1 MFRKKFQDSIRFRF
15 LSIMFGI
22 LFLGTLV
29 ASLAITITEGIG
41 HKHILITEGHS
52 FASYIAQISRDP
64 LIMKNSLQLDA
75 IVNEANKDADI
86 AYTIIRD
93 ERGALL
99 TSKFASINY
108 RLPWLNAIIL
118 ELSRE
123 QDLQYIVDNI
133 KMKEP
138 IIEVSVPITAGPS
151 MIGIKKIGTVT
162 IGMAEYNMRQEIA
175 KTVLFVIIINIL
187 FVLLLSAVLFIISKK
202 IIFDPIIKLAQ
213 ASLRLA
219 KGDLST
225 RVDIRTT
232 GEVKILIDSFNEMVR
247 NLEEVTVSKDYV
259 DNIFRSMI
267 NTLIVVSP
275 DDKIMNANAAA
286 CKLLG
291 YEEEE
296 LIGRPVEMV
305 FAEEKWGRDYWM
317 KNLLLNDHVS
327 NIEEFY
333 KTEDGREV
341 PILLSASVMRDDLHS
356 LRGIIYVAQDVTER
370 KRAKEALKK
379 SEKDLRNLSSR
390 LLTSQETERK
400 RIAVEL
406 HDGLGQALMVAK
418 MRLRG
423 IERSLPAGDSKK
435 ECLDLMKYFS
445 ELVENIRRLSHDL
458 MPSVLEDLGLQAA
471 LEHLLDEFSRY
482 TGIQVLT
489 DLDDIQALF
498 SLENQLI
505 IYRIFQESLNNITK
519 HAQATKVCVA
529 MKRESAGVSF
539 RLEDNGAGFDVQKVL
554 ASDSRKRGMGLAAL
568 EERVRMMGGSLE
580 MWSQIGI
587 GTKISFFIPT

>member
-1 MFRKKFQDSIRFRF
+1 M
-15 LSIMFGI
+15 
-22 LFLGTLV
+22 
-29 ASLAITITEGIG
+29 
-41 HKHILITEGHS
+41 
-52 FASYIAQISRDP
+52 
-64 LIMKNSLQLDA
+64 
-75 IVNEANKDADI
+75 
-86 AYTIIRD
+86 
-93 ERGALL
+93 
-99 TSKFASINY
+99 
-108 RLPWLNAIIL
+108 
-118 ELSRE
+118 
-123 QDLQYIVDNI
+123 
-133 KMKEP
+133 
-138 IIEVSVPITAGPS
+138 
-151 MIGIKKIGTVT
+151 
-162 IGMAEYNMRQEIA
+162 
-175 KTVLFVIIINIL
+175 
-187 FVLLLSAVLFIISKK
+187 
-202 IIFDPIIKLAQ
+202 
-213 ASLRLA
+213 
-219 KGDLST
+219 
-225 RVDIRTT
+225 
-232 GEVKILIDSFNEMVR
+232 
-247 NLEEVTVSKDYV
+247 
-259 DNIFRSMI
+259 
-267 NTLIVVSP
+267 
-275 DDKIMNANAAA
+275 
-286 CKLLG
+286 
-291 YEEEE
+291 
-296 LIGRPVEMV
+296 
-305 FAEEKWGRDYWM
+305 
-317 KNLLLNDHVS
+317 
-327 NIEEFY
+327 
-333 KTEDGREV
+333 
-341 PILLSASVMRDDLHS
+341 
-356 LRGIIYVAQDVTER
+356 AQDVTER

-519 HAQATKVCVA
+519 HAQATKVSVA
-529 MKRESAGVSF
+529 MKREPAGVSF
-539 RLEDNGAGFDVQKVL
+539 RMEDNGAGFDVQKVL